1 MFFCKSIVCQNATIA
16 PGFLRLEEGQD
27 TALFSRHSVL
37 SSVVTEEREPS
48 ARIAHLCPC
57 PTYRLLLCIV
67 CCVFVFLKLNDGVFS
82 KKWREAL
89 PSP

>member
-48 ARIAHLCPC
+48 ARIAQKRKP
-57 PTYRLLLCIV
+57 
-67 CCVFVFLKLNDGVFS
+67 KLRQRGDGPKHWLIQQADV
-82 KKWREAL
+82 KTIKMDT
-89 PSP
+89 